1 MTSEA
6 VARKLEY
13 LNRCLKEGPLQ
24 GVEDPEVWELLD
36 FLNADM
42 AATIDE
48 AHALT
53 SHMVRFIET
62 FIRVKKHLAPDQ
74 DTALVEVGHLSL
86 LARFMKN
93 CGYNVTPCLGDF
105 RYKLEGAPET
115 ADVLFAF
122 EVFEHVKDQDSTF
135 ISDIDIFNFSGINR
149 FLQECRRLLKRDG
162 TLVITTPNICSLH
175 SLVNLVEYKNPLTF
189 YPHVKEYSPQD
200 VIDLC
205 ARNGMRLVKFEAFFA
220 YYYLGGDRQKAMEQY
235 ILKPG
240 FAAENRGDCSF
251 FIFCRDDAPQA

>member
-1 MTSEA
+1 MASES
-6 VARKLEY
+6 VVRKLEY

-24 GVEDPEVWELLD
+24 GVEDKEVDELLD

-42 AATIDE
+42 MGIADE
-48 AHALT
+48 ARALT

-62 FIRVKKHLAPDQ
+62 FIRIKKYLAPSR

-86 LARFMKN
+86 LARFMRN
-93 CGYNVTPCLGDF
+93 CGYNVAPCLGDF
-105 RYKLEGAPET
+105 RYALEAASET

-149 FLQECRRLLKRDG
+149 FLLECRRLLKPQG
-162 TLVITTPNICSLH
+162 ALVITTPNICSLH

-205 ARNGMRLVKFEAFFA
+205 ARNGMRLVNFETLFA
-220 YYYLGGDRQKAMEQY
+220 YYYLGSDRQKAMEQY

-240 FAAENRGDCSF
+240 FSAENRGDCSF